1 MLTTVEAVKNYLG
14 INATAD
20 DPLLE
25 RLVGAASD
33 YIAQYLNRS
42 FGESQYTDTFDG
54 NMGQVWMFRS
64 YPVLSVQSVTVGT
77 YTVPA
82 APNAQ
87 EAGYRFDERRLV
99 LQGYTFIK
107 GMLNCSVAYTAD
119 FSNNADIEQACIEV
133 VANRYREK
141 DRIGL
146 VSKGL
151 AGETITFSQKDIP
164 ASARDVLRVYR
175 KVVPN

>member
-1 MLTTVEAVKNYLG
+1 
-14 INATAD
+14 
-20 DPLLE
+20 
-25 RLVGAASD
+25 
-33 YIAQYLNRS
+33 
-42 FGESQYTDTFDG
+42 
-54 NMGQVWMFRS
+54 
-64 YPVLSVQSVTVGT
+64 VQSVTVGT